1 MVSTPKY
8 VARIARLPEVLALL
22 AEHSDGMPLDA
33 LAAQVGVPADELRE
47 DLLAYF
53 TADEGV
59 MLGLTRPDV
68 LEFTSAQGE
77 DEDPNTASIVKV
89 VGAPADLGVE
99 HLDAGDLALVYTA
112 ATSLLEVEPGNAE
125 LAEAVEA
132 IAGTLYGETGQPPE
146 EEHRFLEPL
155 QRAAREHQRVRLV
168 YSRAWH
174 AGLTERVIE
183 PYRLV
188 QTRRGWEVDAG
199 PEMRTYLL
207 SHIRS
212 VEPVSDAGPETFEPP
227 ADLDARLHAQRATTT
242 VRLELPHDARWAADM
257 YAERVSVVEDGDES
271 FVADLELLPPV
282 GDRVGLIMLAGGEVT
297 RVLSPAG
304 LIQEG
309 PRIAAGLLSHHRRQ
323 GG

>member
-1 MVSTPKY
+1 MSTPKY
-8 VARIARLPEVLALL
+8 VARIARLPEVLAVL
-22 AEHSDGMPLDA
+22 AEHPDGLALDA
-33 LAAQVGVPADELRE
+33 LATEVGVPVDELRE

-53 TADEGV
+53 TADEDL

-68 LEFTSAQGE
+68 LEFTSAEGE
-77 DEDPNTASIVKV
+77 DEDPNTAPMVKV
-89 VGAPADLGVE
+89 IGRPADLGVE

-112 ATSLLEVEPGNAE
+112 ATSLLDVEPDNAD
-125 LAEAVEA
+125 LAEAIEA
-132 IAGTLYGETGQPPE
+132 IAGTLYGEPDRTPDD
-146 EEHRFLEPL
+146 EHRFLEPL
-155 QRAAREHQRVRLV
+155 QRAAREHRRVRIV

-212 VEPVSDAGPETFEPP
+212 VEPMSESFESPS
-227 ADLDARLHAQRATTT
+227 DLDARLRAQRTTTT
-242 VRLELPHDARWAADM
+242 VRVELPHDARWAADM
-257 YAERVSVVEDGDES
+257 YAERVTVVEDGDES

-282 GDRVGLIMLAGGEVT
+282 GDRVGQVMLAGGDVT
-297 RVLSPAG
+297 RVLSPAS

-309 PRIAAGLLSHHRRQ
+309 PRVAAELLSHHRRQ
-323 GG
+323 RD

>member
-1 MVSTPKY
+1 MSTPRY

-22 AEHSDGMPLDA
+22 AKHPDGLSLDV
-33 LAAQVGVPADELRE
+33 LAAEVGVPADELRE

-53 TADEGV
+53 TADEDL

-68 LEFTSAQGE
+68 LEFISAEGE
-77 DEDPNTASIVKV
+77 DEDPNTAAVVKV

-112 ATSLLEVEPGNAE
+112 ATSLLEVEPDNAE

-132 IAGTLYGETGQPPE
+132 IAGTLYGEPDRLPE
-146 EEHRFLEPL
+146 DEQRFLEPL
-155 QRAAREHQRVRLV
+155 QRATRERHRVRLV

-174 AGLTERVIE
+174 AGLTERVVE

-207 SHIRS
+207 SHLRS
-212 VEPVSDAGPETFEPP
+212 VEPASDAGPETFEPP
-227 ADLDARLHAQRATTT
+227 ADLDARLHAQRETTT
-242 VRLELPHDARWAADM
+242 VRVELPHDARWAADM
-257 YAERVSVVEDGDES
+257 YAEQVDVVEDDDES

-282 GDRVGLIMLAGGEVT
+282 GDRVGLIMLAGGDLT
-297 RVLSPAG
+297 RVLAPAA
-304 LIQEG
+304 LVQEG
-309 PRIAAGLLSHHRRQ
+309 PRVAAKLLSHHRRQ
-323 GG
+323 RD

>member
-1 MVSTPKY
+1 MSTPKY

-22 AEHSDGMPLDA
+22 AEHPDGLALEA
-33 LAAQVGVPADELRE
+33 LAAEVGVPADELRE

-53 TADEGV
+53 TADEDV

-68 LEFTSAQGE
+68 LEFTSAEGV
-77 DEDPNTASIVKV
+77 DEDPNTASVVKV

-112 ATSLLEVEPGNAE
+112 ATSLLEVEPDNAE

-132 IAGTLYGETGQPPE
+132 IAGTLYGEPDRVPE
-146 EEHRFLEPL
+146 QEHRFLEPL
-155 QRAAREHQRVRLV
+155 QRAARERRRVRVV

-199 PEMRTYLL
+199 PEMRTFLL

-212 VEPVSDAGPETFEPP
+212 VELMSEEFDPP
-227 ADLDARLHAQRATTT
+227 ADLDARLHAQRETTT
-242 VRLELPHDARWAADM
+242 VRVELPHDARWAADM
-257 YAERVSVVEDGDES
+257 YAEHVSVLEDGDES

-282 GDRVGLIMLAGGEVT
+282 GDRVGLIMLAGGEDT
-297 RVLSPAG
+297 RVFSPAS

-309 PRIAAGLLSHHRRQ
+309 PRVAGELASHHRGQRH
-323 GG
+323 

>member
-1 MVSTPKY
+1 MSTPKY

-22 AEHSDGMPLDA
+22 AEHPDGLALEA
-33 LAAQVGVPADELRE
+33 LATEVGVPADELRE

-53 TADEGV
+53 TADEDL

-68 LEFTSAQGE
+68 LEFTSAEGE
-77 DEDPNTASIVKV
+77 DEDPNTASVVKV

-112 ATSLLEVEPGNAE
+112 ATSLLEVEPDNAD

-132 IAGTLYGETGQPPE
+132 IAGTLYGEPDRVQE
-146 EEHRFLEPL
+146 QEHRFLEPL
-155 QRAAREHQRVRLV
+155 QHAARERRRVRVV

-199 PEMRTYLL
+199 PEMRTFLL

-212 VEPVSDAGPETFEPP
+212 VELMSEQFDPP
-227 ADLDARLHAQRATTT
+227 ADLDARLHAQRETTT
-242 VRLELPHDARWAADM
+242 VRVELPHGARWAADM
-257 YAERVSVVEDGDES
+257 YAEHVSVLEDGDES

-282 GDRVGLIMLAGGEVT
+282 GDRVGLIMLAGGEDT
-297 RVLSPAG
+297 RVLSPAS

-309 PRIAAGLLSHHRRQ
+309 PRVAAELASHHRGQRH
-323 GG
+323 